1 MTSEQSYQCT
11 GFAIDDSSII
21 VQLMINKAGL
31 HNVGLLDKNG
41 SEQILTLK
49 TMQKRSLFY
58 LDQGIGWLYFVLWSV
73 SFYPQV
79 IFKVS

>member
-11 GFAIDDSSII
+11 GFTIDDSSII

-31 HNVGLLDKNG
+31 HNVGLFDENG
-41 SEQILTLK
+41 SDQILTLK